1 MSLFG
6 AMNTAIS
13 GLNAQAAAF
22 SNISD
27 NVANSQT
34 VGFKGVN
41 TAFIDYLTVSNATEN
56 VSGAVTTVP
65 QYQNNVQ
72 GTLQQTTN
80 PLGMAI
86 TGQGFF
92 PVSTATSVG
101 TGSSAGQTVFSTT
114 PAYTRAGDFQ
124 LNNQGYLV
132 NSAGNYLNGWPVNSQ
147 TGVVNQNALAPIQ
160 VTQTVYNPVPTS
172 TISLS
177 ANLPATPTAGTPVS
191 SQVTVYDSLGS
202 PHTVSLNWTQNAT
215 NDWTVAIN
223 VPNDVTAAA
232 EGSADV
238 QFGTTS
244 GNAVAA
250 GTVGALGT
258 PTGNVTTT
266 AYAANGP
273 AAITFKANFGQGSQA
288 ITLNLGNFGSST
300 GLTQYAGTSYALN
313 GISQDG
319 VPPGSYSS
327 ISTAASGDISVN
339 YNNGQS
345 RVIAQVPLVTFAAPD
360 ALQRQNGQAFTATLD
375 SGNPV
380 ANTAGTNGAGS
391 LVVGSVEESNVDI
404 AKQFSN
410 LIVAQE
416 AYSANTKLITT
427 SDQLMQATINMKQ

>member
-6 AMNTAIS
+6 AMNTAIT

-22 SNISD
+22 GNISD

-34 VGFKGVN
+34 VGFKGVD
-41 TAFIDYLTVSNATEN
+41 TAFIDYLTVSNASQN
-56 VSGAVTTVP
+56 VSGAVTTIP

-72 GTLQQTTN
+72 GTLAQSSD
-80 PLGMAI
+80 PLALAI

-92 PVSTATSVG
+92 PVSSAT
-101 TGSSAGQTVFSTT
+101 TKTAGQTMFSTT
-114 PAYTRAGDFQ
+114 PAYTRTGDFQ
-124 LNNQGYLV
+124 LNAQGYLV
-132 NSAGNYLNGWPVNSQ
+132 NSAGNYLNGWPVNSS
-147 TGVVNQNALAPIQ
+147 TGVFNQNALAPIQ

-191 SQVTVYDSLGS
+191 SQVTVYDALGT
-202 PHTVSLNWTQNAT
+202 PHTVTLNWTQNAT
-215 NDWTVAIN
+215 NDWTVAVN
-223 VPNDVTAAA
+223 VPDDISTTA
-232 EGSADV
+232 EGTADV

-244 GNAVAA
+244 GNAVAS

-258 PTGNVTTT
+258 ATGNLTTT
-266 AYAANGP
+266 SYAAGG
-273 AAITFKANFGQGSQA
+273 AANITFNANFGQGSQA
-288 ITLNLGNFGSST
+288 ITLNLGNFGAST
-300 GLTQYAGTSYALN
+300 GLTQYAGTTYSLN
-313 GISQDG
+313 GITQNG

-327 ISTAASGDISVN
+327 ITAAASGDISVN

-345 RVIAQVPLVTFAAPD
+345 RVIAQVPVVTFAAPD

-375 SGNPV
+375 SGNPTAQV
-380 ANTAGTNGAGS
+380 AGNNGAGT
-391 LVVGSVEESNVDI
+391 LVVGSVEQSNVDI
-404 AKQFSN
+404 AQQFSK